1 MSQSGDDDTGTTSQ
15 KSARHT
21 LDGTTWGFL
30 AEAIALPTGLATAAF
45 LSRQLQ
51 PDGYGLF
58 ALAVTLII
66 WIEATINSFL
76 SSASIKFV
84 SQADDWEPVGTAV
97 VHLYVLTSLGC
108 MLLIWVTAAPI
119 AGVLDAP
126 QLGQYLWLFALDLP
140 LAGLANAHQRL
151 LIGTGQYRSRALMR
165 AVRRVARLVLIVILV
180 ELGLS
185 IPGAIIGS
193 MSATLCEFLVAR
205 WYIRPPFF
213 RRSSFSWQPLIGYA
227 TPLLLS
233 GLGLRIV
240 KKIDLF
246 ALKGLAGTAADAG
259 YYAAAQNLAV
269 VPSLFSLAFTPLLL
283 SSLNHS
289 LEIGDT
295 GSARRLGRD
304 AQRVVFFLY
313 PFAGMSAGAA
323 WEVVRFIYGPD
334 FMPAGL
340 LLALLIF
347 SGVNLLFI
355 SVATN
360 LLVALDRPNW
370 TIALIVP
377 FVPAILV
384 GHYVLIPS
392 MGAPGAA
399 LVTTTGTT
407 LAVGLSVAAIY
418 VRWELLPPPTTVL
431 RSIGITALA
440 YGAARAWPTSGLLL
454 VLKLL
459 LIAGGIVVL
468 FWLLGE
474 VKDRDRTTIR
484 SLLHTLFVREES
496 ASELSEREQS

>member
-1 MSQSGDDDTGTTSQ
+1 MSQPGKDNTETTSRGP
-15 KSARHT
+15 ARHT

-30 AEAIALPTGLATAAF
+30 AEALALPTGLATAAF

-58 ALAVTLII
+58 ALAVTLVI

-97 VHLYVLTSLGC
+97 VHLYVLSSLCC
-108 MLLIWVTAAPI
+108 MLLIWATVPSI
-119 AGVLDAP
+119 ANVLNAP
-126 QLGQYLWLFALDLP
+126 QLSQYLWLFSLDLP

-165 AVRRVARLVLIVILV
+165 AVRRVARLLLIVILV

-205 WYIRPPFF
+205 WYIRPPLFK
-213 RRSSFSWQPLIGYA
+213 RSSFSWQPLIGYA

-269 VPSLFSLAFTPLLL
+269 VPSLFSLSFTPLLL
-283 SSLNHS
+283 SSLNHT

-295 GSARRLGRD
+295 TSARRLGRD
-304 AQRVVFFLY
+304 AQRVSFFLY

-360 LLVALDRPNW
+360 LLVALDRPSW
-370 TIALIVP
+370 TIALVVP
-377 FVPAILV
+377 LVPAILF
-384 GHYVLIPS
+384 GHYILIPS
-392 MGAPGAA
+392 MGAAGAA
-399 LVTTTGTT
+399 LVTTAGTT
-407 LAVGLSVAAIY
+407 LAAGLSVAAIY
-418 VRWELLPPPTTVL
+418 LRWGLLPPLATVL
-431 RSIGITALA
+431 RSVGITAVA
-440 YGAARAWPTSGLLL
+440 YGAARAWPTSGLSL
-454 VLKLL
+454 VLKLF
-459 LIAGGIVVL
+459 LIASGIVFL

-474 VKDRDRTTIR
+474 LKSRDRATLR
-484 SLLHTLFVREES
+484 SLVQSVAPRK
-496 ASELSEREQS
+496 ASLLNPFGREQP